1 VLSSSVDSGDSG
13 GGGDFSLRIPTAQ
26 LRPALRDLGELA
38 PVTNQ
43 SQEGR
48 DVTRQHVTAKDR
60 LQAARA
66 ERRSLLRRLAVAST
80 DAEAE
85 AIRRRLDL
93 VGGEITGL
101 RSQLR
106 DLRLRT
112 NYAVVNVTLAE
123 AKKDSGSLGSFGDSL
138 DDAGNLL
145 AGFAGLTIRVLALAV
160 PLGVIAL
167 VAWLAARVVRRR
179 RRESA
184 LV

>member
-1 VLSSSVDSGDSG
+1 M
-13 GGGDFSLRIPTAQ
+13 
-26 LRPALRDLGELA
+26 
-38 PVTNQ
+38 
-43 SQEGR
+43 
-48 DVTRQHVTAKDR
+48 TAKDR

-93 VGGEITGL
+93 VSGEISGL

-112 NYAVVNVTLAE
+112 NYAVINVTLAE
-123 AKKDSGSLGSFGDSL
+123 AKKDSGSLGSIGDSL

-145 AGFAGLTIRVLALAV
+145 AGVAGLTIRVLALAL

-167 VAWLAARVVRRR
+167 LAWLAARVVRRR

-184 LV
+184 LI

>member
-1 VLSSSVDSGDSG
+1 M
-13 GGGDFSLRIPTAQ
+13 
-26 LRPALRDLGELA
+26 
-38 PVTNQ
+38 
-43 SQEGR
+43 
-48 DVTRQHVTAKDR
+48 
-60 LQAARA
+60 
-66 ERRSLLRRLAVAST
+66 AST

-93 VGGEITGL
+93 VGGEISGL

-145 AGFAGLTIRVLALAV
+145 AGFAGLTIRVLALAL
-160 PLGVIAL
+160 PLGADR
-167 VAWLAARVVRRR
+167 AARLAGRTRGAPPAPRVRAGLTRAQRRR
-179 RRESA
+179 NGGGARSTLGRYGC
-184 LV
+184 L